1 MNGLPIL
8 LFIKMLTRFILLKS
22 EQRIEKIV
30 VKSLTRA
37 FTLIELLIVVAI
49 IGILAAIAVPNF
61 LNAQIRAK
69 VARCHSD
76 MQALSVA
83 FSSYSVDN
91 NRYPYFG
98 GNHWYSIYIYRAL
111 TTPIPYMSAIPT
123 DGFTLNDHKDNIH
136 RFTGGHENFYPGWN
150 IKEVRRAGSNWGGGP
165 VTRAVNSGCV
175 MLTVSR
181 GPDRKEDIG
190 GSVPTGVL
198 VYNITNGVRSMG
210 DIYRFTPGGVLSSA
224 DQYGGR

>member
-1 MNGLPIL
+1 
-8 LFIKMLTRFILLKS
+8 MLTSFILLKS

-76 MQALSVA
+76 RQALSVT

-91 NRYPYFG
+91 NRYPYFW

-111 TTPIPYMSAIPT
+111 TTPIPYMSAIPK

-136 RFTGGHENFYPGWN
+136 RFTGAMKIFTRVGISRKCAVPAATGAGDRSPG
-150 IKEVRRAGSNWGGGP
+150 
-165 VTRAVNSGCV
+165 
-175 MLTVSR
+175 
-181 GPDRKEDIG
+181 
-190 GSVPTGVL
+190 
-198 VYNITNGVRSMG
+198 
-210 DIYRFTPGGVLSSA
+210 
-224 DQYGGR
+224 Q